1 MFCKLLLCFKKQWKD
16 ILRFIFHLSNIFT
29 ALKYNTVCPLITFE
43 VRAATN
49 EDRLLHQHTN
59 HRNAEQKEKN
69 PNVRFLPYHMLLQ
82 RYILLTCYAEGEKR
96 ILSLCPTC
104 VCSYFSLWS
113 QVLHGSL
120 LHRLKYI
127 III

>member
-1 MFCKLLLCFKKQWKD
+1 MFFKLPLCFENQWKD

-43 VRAATN
+43 VRAAAN
-49 EDRLLHQHTN
+49 EDMLPHQHTS

-82 RYILLTCYAEGEKR
+82 CYILLTCYAEGEKR
-96 ILSLCPTC
+96 ILSLWPTY

-113 QVLHGSL
+113 QVLPGLL
-120 LHRLKYI
+120 LHRQKYI